1 MDQKPKIATIKTRFD
16 PGYIVLL
23 DSGEEAQ
30 LRVLEQKGR
39 ELQYHLDGKEDQL
52 YGEVVSV
59 YVILRDDSVCEVSQF
74 SPIERKKREE
84 NKQRIKIARSE
95 CEIGMKFDVQIV
107 RELDWGCLC
116 DVSNKSLS
124 GAIKKPTKHLLVGE
138 SVQVIV
144 VGKTS
149 NGSPL
154 FEIAEACNT

>member
-1 MDQKPKIATIKTRFD
+1 MDQKPKTATIITRFD
-16 PGYIVLL
+16 LGYIVLL

-30 LRVLEQKGR
+30 LRGLEQKGR

-95 CEIGMKFDVQIV
+95 CEIGMKLDVQIV
-107 RELDWGCLC
+107 RELDWGYLC

-138 SVQVIV
+138 SVPVIV